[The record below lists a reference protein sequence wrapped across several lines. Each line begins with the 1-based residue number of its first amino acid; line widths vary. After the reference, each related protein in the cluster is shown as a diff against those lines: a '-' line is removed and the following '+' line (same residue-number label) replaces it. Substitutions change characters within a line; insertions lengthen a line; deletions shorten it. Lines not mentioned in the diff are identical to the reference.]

1 MFNLFNRLPGIVRV
15 LLWMALPPLAA
26 ALVGAWA
33 ISHHTGGAQRPVQLA
48 AAWVA
53 AVAGLA
59 AALWGGFGI
68 WAVRCAGRRAMHSR
82 DELLTAFSRWHAG
95 LPRYLG
101 LLLAL
106 VLLAFLALLVM
117 TQTGALITIT
127 IAWGAG
133 AALWR
138 LRRPMPQQTEPNEIL
153 GLPLAPAQAPGLWR
167 YARELAA
174 RVGVEPPDNIVLG
187 VSESFCVT
195 SASLRAMPAA
205 QLLTGRTLHLPL
217 TYLCLL
223 RRDETDAIVAHE
235 LGHFLGEDSA
245 YSMRFMP
252 LYASMEHA
260 LHSVVGDDEDQR
272 AALGSIPAA
281 VFGLYLL
288 ESFHGAVSHWD
299 RVRELQAD
307 AVSARVTSAETAT
320 RALVHVSA
328 LEPLVHER
336 LDAIARRPAQAGQDL
351 IAMLLADVQARPLQA
366 PDLDAEAATSHPY
379 DTHPPT
385 LERLRALGL
394 PTMPALTAPDA
405 DTLPW
410 VRSLFSDYDAVQR
423 QLLADFKAVAADHN
437 ERMRREL
444 TEISQQAQ
452 GHVTVYESR
461 MVLWLYA
468 LAALGAG
475 AIFLRQV
482 ADGVKS
488 MSWSWGMAIVLAA
501 CVAFAA
507 LAWRTWRRSQAEI
520 MTLTPEALYVS
531 GLRAP
536 LGWGDID
543 DVRLQ
548 SRLGIF
554 EPTFILTPEAR
565 LPESARNSKRR
576 VRICAKKRSVTLQ
589 RFDPR
594 RMSTEQLC
602 ERLHAY
608 FSAWHARK
616 MLDEMQGEEI
626 PSES

>member
-26 ALVGAWA
+26 ALIGAWA
-33 ISHHTGGAQRPVQLA
+33 ISHHTGGGAQRPVKLA

-68 WAVRCAGRRAMHSR
+68 WAVRRAGRRAMHSR
-82 DELLTAFSRWHAG
+82 DELLAAFSRWHAG

-117 TQTGALITIT
+117 TQTGAIFTAAV
-127 IAWGAG
+127 AWSAG

-138 LRRPMPQQTEPNEIL
+138 LRRPMPQQTEPDEIL
-153 GLPLAPAQAPGLWR
+153 GLPLAPEQAPGLWR

-187 VSESFCVT
+187 MSESFYVN

-260 LHSVVGDDEDQR
+260 LHSVVGDDEDQ

-307 AVSARVTSAETAT
+307 AVSARITSPETAA

-328 LEPLVHER
+328 LEPVVHER

-452 GHVTVYESR
+452 GHIAVYESR
-461 MVLWLYA
+461 MVLWLCA

-475 AIFLRQV
+475 AIFLMQM
-482 ADGVKS
+482 ADS
-488 MSWSWGMAIVLAA
+488 ASNMSWSWGMAIVLAA

-507 LAWRTWRRSQAEI
+507 LAWRAWRRSQAEI

-536 LGWGDID
+536 LVWGDID
-543 DVRLQ
+543 DIEFQ

-554 EPTFILTPEAR
+554 APTFILTPEAR